1 MKTLSTLPKVGSL
14 MLLRSR
20 KSSPGCWLGAIAL
33 IFAIASGVYQ
43 FVRYLGCADSDN
55 HDLYAAIEERDLGNL
70 QSLLSEGHDPNSTQQ
85 CYVIDIDG
93 YRLVTDPQSDPPL
106 VFAVEQSSPE
116 IVAALL
122 EKGANPDQVG
132 SNGYAP
138 IFDAILHADYVSVTA
153 LLKNHADPNWKN
165 STTGETP
172 LIQAV
177 KLNQVKNVQAL
188 LNAGAEPNTRDAA
201 GNTAF
206 VYADPDGEAQ
216 ALLQKYGGHE

>member
-1 MKTLSTLPKVGSL
+1 MKNLSTLPNVGPL
-14 MLLRSR
+14 ALLRSK

-33 IFAIASGVYQ
+33 LFAIISGVYQ

-55 HDLYAAIEERDLGNL
+55 HDLYAAIEGRNLGDL
-70 QSLLSEGHDPNSTQQ
+70 QHLLSEGHDPNSTQQ

-106 VFAVEQSSPE
+106 VYAVEHGNPE

-122 EKGANPDQVG
+122 EKGADPNQIG

-138 IFDAILHADYVSVTA
+138 IFDAILHADYASVDV

-165 STTGETP
+165 SKTGETP

-188 LNAGAEPNTRDAA
+188 LNDGADPNIRDST

-206 VYADPDGEAQ
+206 IYADTDGEAR

>member
-1 MKTLSTLPKVGSL
+1 MKNLGTLPKVDSL
-14 MLLRSR
+14 AFLRTK

-33 IFAIASGVYQ
+33 ILAIASGVYQ

-55 HDLYAAIEERDLGNL
+55 HELYAAIEGRDLGNL
-70 QSLLSEGHDPNSTQQ
+70 QRLLSEGHDPNSTQQ

-93 YRLVTDPQSDPPL
+93 YRLVTGPQSDPPL
-106 VFAVEQSSPE
+106 VFAVEHGSPE

-138 IFDAILHADYVSVTA
+138 IFDAILHADYASVTA

-177 KLNQVKNVQAL
+177 KLNQVKNIQAL
-188 LNAGAEPNTRDAA
+188 LNAGAEPNTQDIA

-206 VYADPDGEAQ
+206 AYADPDGEAR
-216 ALLQKYGGHE
+216 ALLKKYGGHE